1 MSSEEEPTDAELE
14 TSEFQETVQ
23 QELDRLPPAYQSVLT
38 LFFIQELSY
47 DEIVK
52 VTGLPLGTVKTRLFR
67 GRLILRAEVLKAFQD
82 RQSIASIHTAGA
94 VRKEIPS

>member
-14 TSEFQETVQ
+14 TSEFQEIVQ

-82 RQSIASIHTAGA
+82 RQSIASIHTEGA